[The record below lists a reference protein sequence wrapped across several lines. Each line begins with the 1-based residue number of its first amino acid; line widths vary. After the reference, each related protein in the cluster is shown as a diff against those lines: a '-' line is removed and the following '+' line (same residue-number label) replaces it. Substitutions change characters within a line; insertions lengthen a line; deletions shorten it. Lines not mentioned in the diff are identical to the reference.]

1 MNAGKE
7 RACIYTSTVTVC
19 TVQRGKGSVA
29 ERMVG
34 GGGGMKVEFV
44 VKYSV
49 HIL

>member
-34 GGGGMKVEFV
+34 EGGMKVEFV